1 VREELEELKRAAA
14 VREERARV
22 AEREYKER
30 TKIAKKYAKAAREK
44 RDEEMQETEEIR
56 RVQEQDQVMQ
66 EENYHVLLAEE
77 VKDKEAMMRREFA
90 KDAKDAKDANEDEER
105 IAKLVSEKMEEAMAA
120 MTLANQRA
128 LADSAVNGN
137 AEIRLPPVQQTL
149 ILTAASQN
157 HHWHLPSPRER
168 LIQHLPG

>member
-1 VREELEELKRAAA
+1 MREELEEMRRAATA
-14 VREERARV
+14 REERARI
-22 AEREYKER
+22 AEQESKER
-30 TKIAKKYAKAAREK
+30 SKQASKFAKVAKAAR
-44 RDEEMQETEEIR
+44 DAALQEAEDIR
-56 RVQEQDQVMQ
+56 RAQEHDQVVQ
-66 EENYHVLLAEE
+66 EENFERMEADLR
-77 VKDKEAMMRREFA
+77 DKEARMRREIA
-90 KDAKDAKDANEDEER
+90 KENEER